1 MSTGYASGFINE
13 VNASDKSKIGV
24 RLGLTCIR
32 ADIPV
37 SDISEF
43 FDVSRVT
50 VYSWFR
56 GKSNV
61 PEKHQVKMQKLIEKL
76 RQLCGGLGLAD
87 RKGYIAVIP
96 LPILFIDG

>member
-13 VNASDKSKIGV
+13 VKASDKSKIGV
-24 RLGLTCIR
+24 QLGKVCIKR
-32 ADIPV
+32 DIPV
-37 SDISEF
+37 TDIAQF

-61 PEKHQVKMQKLIEKL
+61 PDRHQEKMQKLIDKL
-76 RQLCGGLGLAD
+76 D
-87 RKGYIAVIP
+87 
-96 LPILFIDG
+96 

>member
-13 VNASDKSKIGV
+13 VTASDKSKIGV
-24 RLGLTCIR
+24 QLGKVCIKR
-32 ADIPV
+32 DIPV
-37 SDISEF
+37 TDIAQF

-61 PEKHQVKMQKLIEKL
+61 PDKHQEKMQKLIDKL
-76 RQLCGGLGLAD
+76 D
-87 RKGYIAVIP
+87 
-96 LPILFIDG
+96 

>member
-13 VNASDKSKIGV
+13 VKASDKSKIGV
-24 RLGLTCIR
+24 QLGKVCIKR
-32 ADIPV
+32 DIPV
-37 SDISEF
+37 TDIAQF

-61 PEKHQVKMQKLIEKL
+61 PDRHQEKMQKLIDKL
-76 RQLCGGLGLAD
+76 DQLCGGLGQLPK
-87 RKGYIAVIP
+87 RIYRRHIP
-96 LPILFIDG
+96 AHPFY

>member
-13 VNASDKSKIGV
+13 VKASDKSKIGV
-24 RLGLTCIR
+24 QLGKVCIKR
-32 ADIPV
+32 DIPV
-37 SDISEF
+37 TDISQF

-61 PEKHQVKMQKLIEKL
+61 PDKHQAKMQKLIDKL
-76 RQLCGGLGLAD
+76 D
-87 RKGYIAVIP
+87 
-96 LPILFIDG
+96 